1 MHNYHIDGGTGLIFN
16 FGAFIQF
23 QKYYEET
30 LIGLW
35 GSTVFSTVCQKQSA
49 IMMFPFSVK
58 TIFTKLTWH
67 FDVDVMESLFHFSS
81 KGQSF

>member
-1 MHNYHIDGGTGLIFN
+1 MHNNHIDGGTGLIFN

-35 GSTVFSTVCQKQSA
+35 GSTVFSTVCQKQIA
-49 IMMFPFSVK
+49 IIMFTSRQFSQRSHSIVM
-58 TIFTKLTWH
+58 TI
-67 FDVDVMESLFHFSS
+67 
-81 KGQSF
+81 

>member
-1 MHNYHIDGGTGLIFN
+1 MVVVILGGGGQMHNYHIDGGTGLIFN

-35 GSTVFSTVCQKQSA
+35 GSTVFSTVCQKQIA
-49 IMMFPFSVK
+49 IIMFPFPFNPQDS
-58 TIFTKLTWH
+58 
-67 FDVDVMESLFHFSS
+67 FHKAHIAF
-81 KGQSF
+81 